1 MSETPADQPASA
13 AWRTVFL
20 TAFGMLL
27 LSACFVW
34 ASRRSTL
41 ADISV
46 AQAYGSLC
54 LAITLSISAVAAKA
68 LGEHLGNGTGTG
80 GAWAA
85 LTTSAKPGDPAVA
98 PGAAKA
104 P

>member
-1 MSETPADQPASA
+1 MSEVDGNAPAAA
-13 AWRTVFL
+13 AWRTVIL

-27 LSACFVW
+27 LAICFVW
-34 ASRRSTL
+34 ASRKSTL

-54 LAITLSISAVAAKA
+54 LAVTLAVSAVATKA
-68 LGEHLGNGTGTG
+68 AVEHLGSGSGTG

-85 LTTSAKPGDPAVA
+85 LTTSTKPGEPA
-98 PGAAKA
+98 PGKQ

>member
-1 MSETPADQPASA
+1 MSELDTNAPASA
-13 AWRTVFL
+13 AWRTVIL

-27 LSACFVW
+27 LAACFVW
-34 ASRRSTL
+34 ASRKSTL

-54 LAITLSISAVAAKA
+54 LAVTLAVSAVATKA
-68 LGEHLGNGTGTG
+68 AVEHLGNGTGTG

-85 LTTSAKPGDPAVA
+85 LTTSTKPGQAA
-98 PGAAKA
+98 PDKQ
-104 P
+104 

>member
-1 MSETPADQPASA
+1 MSELTPDQPAVA
-13 AWRTVFL
+13 AWRTVLL

-27 LSACFVW
+27 LAACFVW
-34 ASRRSTL
+34 ASRKSTL

-54 LAITLSISAVAAKA
+54 IAVTLSISAVAAKA
-68 LGEHLGNGTGTG
+68 LGEHLGSGTGTG
-80 GAWAA
+80 GAWAT
-85 LTTSAKPGDPAVA
+85 LTTSAKPGQPA
-98 PGAAKA
+98 PPAAQ

>member
-1 MSETPADQPASA
+1 MSELDTNAPVAT

-27 LSACFVW
+27 LALCFVW
-34 ASRRSTL
+34 ASRKSTL

-54 LAITLSISAVAAKA
+54 LAVTLAISAVAAKA
-68 LGEHLGNGTGTG
+68 LGEHLGTGSGTG

-85 LTTSAKPGDPAVA
+85 LTTSTKPGDPA
-98 PGAAKA
+98 PGKQ